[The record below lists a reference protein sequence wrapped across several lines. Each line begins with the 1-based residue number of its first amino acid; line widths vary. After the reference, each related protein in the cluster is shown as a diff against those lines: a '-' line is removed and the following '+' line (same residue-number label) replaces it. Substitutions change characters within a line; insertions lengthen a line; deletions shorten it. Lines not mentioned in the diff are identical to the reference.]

1 MDRIISIKLFDR
13 AFSFKT
19 DAEVSHV
26 EQITSHV
33 AKEVA
38 KAQASGEVPGK
49 LDTVILAA
57 LNIANDYF
65 EAKRGCE
72 ELLTKIEHRC
82 EALINYI
89 EENEQNR

>member
-1 MDRIISIKLFDR
+1 MDRIISITLFDQ
-13 AFSFKT
+13 AYTFKT
-19 DAEVSHV
+19 DAEAYQV
-26 EQITSHV
+26 EQITAHV
-33 AKEVA
+33 AREVA

-82 EALINYI
+82 EVLINYI
-89 EENEQNR
+89 EENEQSR

>member
-13 AFSFKT
+13 AYSFKT

-26 EQITSHV
+26 EQITAHV
-33 AKEVA
+33 ATEVA
-38 KAQASGEVPGK
+38 KAHASGEVPGK

-57 LNIANDYF
+57 LNIANEYF
-65 EAKRGCE
+65 EAKRGCA
-72 ELLTKIEHRC
+72 ELLTKIENRC

-89 EENEQNR
+89 EENERGR